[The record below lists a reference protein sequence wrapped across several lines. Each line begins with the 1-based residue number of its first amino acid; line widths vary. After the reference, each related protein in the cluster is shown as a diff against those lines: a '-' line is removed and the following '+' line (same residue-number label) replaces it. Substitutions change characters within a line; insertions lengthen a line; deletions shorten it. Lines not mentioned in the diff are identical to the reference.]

1 MLMASKYKS
10 TTVASPVLMAIIS
23 ETHAGTTWIPA
34 NITEEITTVSKVL
47 VLKIPNKP
55 FLNTNSSI
63 NGANRTVTH

>member
-55 FLNTNSSI
+55 SKY
-63 NGANRTVTH
+63 